1 MLLVALLTACGG
13 RPEPIDLPADAS
25 ERGAPVGVR
34 TVSVPAAAGDDDE
47 TVTIELWYPA
57 PEANREDAAE
67 PVSFDEYLP
76 DSVLERLV
84 GLELPTLDAA
94 VIRDAP
100 LRVPE
105 EGWPVLLFSHGLG
118 GMRVQSATIAAHLA
132 SRGYVVAAPD
142 HNGRMLGDLLPCVFS
157 PTPDDCNLAG
167 LAEDP
172 GPTDLAAALAW
183 LDAAQVGDDP
193 LSGALNLD
201 QLGLYG
207 HSAGGGSTATA
218 GDEELRF
225 TSLAVL
231 SAGAVPSREMPT
243 MLLTGTCDGIVPYA
257 TVEAARAASDFA
269 VGVALPGAGHLAP
282 SDLCELDLAK
292 LGEEWLEGR
301 DDLNEA
307 LYDQLLTLGID
318 GCEGVAPAVERDDC
332 DGTYMPL
339 TESAPVIRGA
349 LTDWFDATR
358 GGKKSDAPQNFLLS
372 EF

>member
-1 MLLVALLTACGG
+1 MLLVAFIVACGG
-13 RPEPIDLPADAS
+13 RPEPIDLPADPS

-47 TVTIELWYPA
+47 TVTVELWYPA
-57 PEANREDAAE
+57 PEANRDDETE
-67 PVSFDEYLP
+67 PVGFDEFLP

-84 GLELPTLDAA
+84 GLALPTLDAG

-100 LRVPE
+100 ARAPE
-105 EGWPVLLFSHGLG
+105 SGWPVLLFSHGLG

-142 HNGRMLGDLLPCVFS
+142 HRGRMLGDLLPCVFS

-167 LAEDP
+167 LADDP
-172 GPTDLAAALAW
+172 GPDDLAAALAW

-193 LSGALNLD
+193 LAGALDLD

-218 GDEELRF
+218 GDDEPRF
-225 TSLAVL
+225 DALAVL
-231 SAGAVPSREMPT
+231 SAGATPAREAPT
-243 MLLTGTCDGIVPYA
+243 LLLTGTCDGIVPYE
-257 TVEAARAASDFA
+257 TVEAARAASTFA
-269 VGVALPGAGHLAP
+269 VGAAVPGAGHLAP
-282 SDLCELDLAK
+282 SDLCVLDLAA

-318 GCEGVAPAVERDDC
+318 GCEGVAPTVDRSDC
-332 DGTYMPL
+332 DGAYLPL
-339 TESAPVIRGA
+339 ADSAPVIRGA
-349 LTDWFDATR
+349 LTTWFDATR
-358 GGKKSDAPQNFLLS
+358 DGQAAAAPADPLLVG
-372 EF
+372 F